1 MISIILPRETL
12 GPHRPPTGHYIAIGF
27 SPKSDSLHT
36 SIGGSWLPSI
46 SPIPSQTLLFRCL
59 PIPTMAKTS
68 FHYIL
73 DSILHRILQ
82 FGVDIRSTLGDLPS
96 QSWPHE
102 HLFWSLSE
110 ILQPQS
116 LPFQIKR
123 FLIKKYFRA
132 KQKNYLARNK
142 KLFGAKQKIIWR
154 ETKNNLARNLRV
166 FLYPLGLSLFLS
178 TWITRSEQ
186 LMLGNRRRNQLT
198 PSAFSHVRRWL
209 SGVSEHFEL

>member
-123 FLIKKYFRA
+123 FLIKKYF
-132 KQKNYLARNK
+132 
-142 KLFGAKQKIIWR
+142 GAKQKIIWR
-154 ETKNNLARNLRV
+154 ETKK
-166 FLYPLGLSLFLS
+166 LFGAK
-178 TWITRSEQ
+178 Q
-186 LMLGNRRRNQLT
+186 K
-198 PSAFSHVRRWL
+198 
-209 SGVSEHFEL
+209 